1 MSQLIVQSSFIY
13 FVKLFIYL
21 IYAFQPSVSSFTPT
35 PLPISLS
42 PSSSKGGG
50 KVKSSR
56 STSHYTQRD
65 RGDEERSENQ
75 VMYSL
80 TP

>member
-50 KVKSSR
+50 KVKSAR

-75 VMYSL
+75 VMFSL